1 MISYPQTLP
10 KPLQAEFSLKYQP
23 NLLKDG
29 ETSGYVDQRLLTFG
43 NHGSLS
49 TAIMI
54 NTIAEYETWLEFIDN
69 LNDGTDWFSITMLGT
84 NYKARIQSGKWN
96 ESLNCR
102 TETKIIRKIT
112 FTLDLEVL

>member
-29 ETSGYVDQRLLTFG
+29 ETTGYVDQRLLTFG

-49 TAIMI
+49 TAIII

-69 LNDGTDWFSITMLGT
+69 LNDGTDWFSIILFNTT
-84 NYKARIQSGKWN
+84 YKARIQSGKWN
-96 ESLNCR
+96 ETLNCR
-102 TETKIIRKIT
+102 TAIQIIRKIS
-112 FTLDLEVL
+112 FTLDLEEL